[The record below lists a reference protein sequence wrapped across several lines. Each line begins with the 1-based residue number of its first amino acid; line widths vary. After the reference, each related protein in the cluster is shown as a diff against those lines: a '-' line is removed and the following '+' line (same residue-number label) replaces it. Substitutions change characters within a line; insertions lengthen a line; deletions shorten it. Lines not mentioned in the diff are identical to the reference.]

1 MAKPRSPDIGD
12 LTSPESNS
20 SNPNRKTPHTS
31 VMSISVTSH
40 ETTETI
46 TTYVNGRPLNREEV
60 TKIYVIEPV
69 ECRRVLPKERA
80 DEQIKERRWL
90 ADLWLGIWA
99 GWAVYLVWQ
108 WLN

>member
-1 MAKPRSPDIGD
+1 
-12 LTSPESNS
+12 
-20 SNPNRKTPHTS
+20 
-31 VMSISVTSH
+31 MSISVTSH